1 MVPKTIVSANS
12 TIAADFET
20 FFIISWQA
28 ALVKGILK
36 KFLLSDNGLYKKA
49 DKSGKLAFVGF
60 LHKFYIRFTFIL
72 LDLEKLIFFHDYF
85 WIIALR
91 TGIDMLQWTCLCKES
106 V

>member
-1 MVPKTIVSANS
+1 MDYTEKTGGSVRFASA
-12 TIAADFET
+12 D
-20 FFIISWQA
+20 
-28 ALVKGILK
+28 
-36 KFLLSDNGLYKKA
+36 
-49 DKSGKLAFVGF
+49 F
-60 LHKFYIRFTFIL
+60 LHKFYIGFTFIL